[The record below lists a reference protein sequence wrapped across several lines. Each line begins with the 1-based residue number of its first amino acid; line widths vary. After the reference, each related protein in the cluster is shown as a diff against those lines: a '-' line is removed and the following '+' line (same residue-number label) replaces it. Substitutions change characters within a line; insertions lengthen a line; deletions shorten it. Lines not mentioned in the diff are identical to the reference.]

1 VEKWL
6 ENYIKSA
13 SRLAN
18 EVTSLEALVNN
29 YLSWAAPPQQVSE
42 ALLDHD
48 YTVLALK
55 RYNEGAK
62 EFWTATIKWMKKVES
77 TVVEPIK
84 TFIQTD
90 VAGLKV
96 RLLCCAEFRPVHT
109 NLT

>member
-1 VEKWL
+1 VVHFGEQLDVVERWL

-18 EVTSLEALVNN
+18 EVTGLEALVNT
-29 YLSWAAPPQQVSE
+29 YLSWASPPQQVSE

-62 EFWTATIKWMKKVES
+62 EFWAATIKWMKKVES
-77 TVVEPIK
+77 TVVDPIR

-90 VAGLKV
+90 LAGLKV
-96 RLLCCAEFRPVHT
+96 G
-109 NLT
+109 